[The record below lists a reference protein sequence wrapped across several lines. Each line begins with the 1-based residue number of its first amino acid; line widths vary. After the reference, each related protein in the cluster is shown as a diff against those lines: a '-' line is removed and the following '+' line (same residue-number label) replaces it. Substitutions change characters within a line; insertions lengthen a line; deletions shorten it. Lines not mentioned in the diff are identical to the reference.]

1 MSDIIIVAIHKEGRT
16 IIMVTHDKD
25 IAVYADRIIEIS
37 DGKILNS
44 EAQIANGHVK
54 GAELRLE
61 K

>member
-1 MSDIIIVAIHKEGRT
+1 MNIFKEIHKEGRT

-44 EAQIANGHVK
+44 EV
-54 GAELRLE
+54 
-61 K
+61 